1 MSKESIYVGS
11 GAEIRAFAD
20 SYSLEIDLDQFRAAL
35 QGEAKKYI
43 RKWTNKKGQV
53 HSTIRLDMFPLKPEN
68 VSQFKT
74 HSIKISTY
82 EPKQK
87 DNPASITN
95 PKPEPSDF
103 PF

>member
-11 GAEIRAFAD
+11 GAEIKAFAD
-20 SYSLEIDLDQFRAAL
+20 SYSLEIDIDQFRAAL
-35 QGEAKKYI
+35 QGDAKKYI
-43 RKWTNKKGQV
+43 RKWTDKKGQV
-53 HSTIRLDMFPLKPEN
+53 HSTIRLDMFPLRPEN

-82 EPKQK
+82 EAKQK
-87 DNPASITN
+87 ENPTRVSTPN
-95 PKPEPSDF
+95 PDSSDL